1 MVEFIQGDNRD
12 VLRKLIVEGRRVHS
26 VVTDPP
32 YYLESIVKRF
42 GKESSA
48 PAKFGTDGAFARA
61 SRGFMGKSWDGADEN
76 GERIAQDPEFWKLVY
91 ELLLPGGYVLAF
103 SSPRTGHWQ
112 ACAMETAGF
121 VMHPFFGWAYAQ
133 GMPKAPSVSKL
144 IDKAA
149 GNERKVVGTVKRR
162 DIRNGQREARG
173 ANLASSAMRQDG
185 PKYIEHAITEAG
197 SPEAAEWEGWYYGTQ
212 SCKPALEPIYFAQ
225 RPFDQ
230 SSGFKNVLVH
240 GVGAVNIEACR
251 VPGEGVGVG
260 RWPANLLHDNSDE
273 VCAVFPDSDGQQAR
287 AKIGGAKKG
296 NIYGKFAANITT
308 NPEPR
313 NDGGSAARFF
323 NSFPPD
329 GSPIGYFG
337 KAGKVDRAGSEHP
350 TVKPIALMRWLCRLV
365 TPPGGT
371 VLDPFAGSGSTGQAA
386 IEEGFKP
393 ILIERDPSYA
403 DDIRWRFGLGTPR
416 SIDILD
422 LLGVAEDVDTL
433 LGAPSELEELLG

>member
-1 MVEFIQGDNRD
+1 M
-12 VLRKLIVEGRRVHS
+12 LRQLTADGRRVHS
-26 VVTDPP
+26 VVTDCP

-42 GKESSA
+42 GKQGSA
-48 PAKFGTDGAFARA
+48 PAKFGSDGRFSRV
-61 SRGFMGKSWDGADEN
+61 SRGFMGQRWDGADEN
-76 GERIAQDPEFWKLVY
+76 GERVAQDPEFWKLLY
-91 ELLLPGGYVLAF
+91 DLLLPGGYVLAF
-103 SSPRTGHWQ
+103 SSPRTGHRQ
-112 ACAMETAGF
+112 ACAMEDAGF
-121 VMHPFFGWAYAQ
+121 IMHPFFGWIYAQ
-133 GMPKAPSVSKL
+133 GMPKAPSVSNL
-144 IDKAA
+144 ARKAA
-149 GNERKVVGTVKRR
+149 
-162 DIRNGQREARG
+162 
-173 ANLASSAMRQDG
+173 LA
-185 PKYIEHAITEAG
+185 
-197 SPEAAEWEGWYYGTQ
+197 EAAEWEGWYYGTQ

-433 LGAPSELEELLG
+433 LGTPSELEELLG